1 MMSVVT
7 KFEEF
12 WKPIRLYLRY
22 IMPARFA
29 AIVLAIA
36 GFAFAS
42 GQGQDI
48 LRALAEADADG
59 SVHWPRT
66 LLFVAA
72 VSLLASVTWFSTRHL
87 LSADASD
94 HPRTATWFP
103 RILGTIAF
111 VVTIIDV
118 LNARGAYNESYAA
131 PRRVLLIIAAI
142 LALCGVLFLA
152 TARLRRGAAEGT
164 TIRILLALVVL
175 NFVFLLAAALA
186 PQQVGRL
193 GSGTI
198 VYLAAALWV
207 AAGWLLI
214 WIGDRA
220 KFPVMTAL
228 FVLALIFSPF
238 NDNHA
243 IRRLDVAPGNR
254 PDLETYFRARYAR
267 LRQLDPRPGR
277 LPVFVVATEGGGIRA
292 AYWTTTVLTHLQDSI
307 RINGSPS
314 FADHCFAISGVSGG
328 SLGALVFNALR
339 MEEIDRG
346 NSFKFHPHAQA
357 MLGENSDSLTPTL
370 AVMLQPDLVQ
380 RFLPFPLFHDRAQAL
395 EQSWEYWWKK
405 AVGNDRFSQGFVN
418 TSQNPKYATSMPL
431 LLINGTMVEAG
442 NRIITSPVRGGATFG
457 DTVDAFDHIGRDLRF
472 STTALQSARF
482 TYVSPAGTLIQDN
495 KTIGHVVDGGYF
507 ENSGAASGEEI
518 AYWLHENLDVDVWII
533 IIKYGPDSSGF
544 PPPERVANELLSP
557 LRAIFDTRD
566 ARGELAV
573 VNIHKF
579 APQRVLTFRLMP
591 QGAPLP
597 LGWLLSLRS
606 QREIDGA
613 IQSTE
618 NSAAS
623 EVVRTLI
630 APSSPMVPDKVSDD
644 AIKEET
650 AQRKAEQ
657 SH

>member
-7 KFEEF
+7 KFEEY
-12 WKPIRLYLRY
+12 WQPIRLYLRY

-59 SVHWPRT
+59 TVHWPST
-66 LLFVAA
+66 ILFIAA
-72 VSLLASVTWFSTRHL
+72 VSLLASVTWYSTKHL
-87 LSADASD
+87 LAWDAAKY
-94 HPRTATWFP
+94 PRTAKWFP
-103 RILGTIAF
+103 RILGAIAF

-131 PRRVLLIIAAI
+131 PRRVLLIVAAI
-142 LALCGVLFLA
+142 LAVCGVVFVA
-152 TARLRRGAAEGT
+152 TARYKRDAANA
-164 TIRILLALVVL
+164 IMVRVLLSLVVL
-175 NFVFLLAAALA
+175 NFVFLLASALA
-186 PQQVGRL
+186 PLSVGRL
-193 GSGTI
+193 GSATI

-207 AAGWLLI
+207 AAGWLLM
-214 WIGDRA
+214 WLGDRA
-220 KFPVMTAL
+220 KFPVIFAML
-228 FVLALIFSPF
+228 VLALIFSPF

-254 PDLETYFRARYAR
+254 PDLTTYFRARYAH

-292 AYWTTTVLTHLQDSI
+292 AYWTTTVLTHLQDTI
-307 RINGSPS
+307 RINGSPT

-339 MEEIDRG
+339 TEEIDRG
-346 NSFKFHPHAQA
+346 NSFKLHPHAQA
-357 MLGENSDSLTPTL
+357 MLGEKSDSLTPAL

-395 EQSWEYWWKK
+395 EQSWEHWWRQT
-405 AVGNDRFSQGFVN
+405 VGNDRFSQGFAT
-418 TSQNPKYATSMPL
+418 TSQNPKYSMSMPL

-442 NRIITSPVRGGATFG
+442 NRIITSPVRGGTTFG
-457 DTVDAFDHIGRDLRF
+457 DSVDAFDHIGRDLRF

-482 TYVSPAGTLIQDN
+482 TYMSPAGTMLHDD
-495 KTIGHVVDGGYF
+495 KMLGHVVDGGYF
-507 ENSGAASGEEI
+507 ENSGAATGAEI
-518 AYWLHENLDVDVWII
+518 ADWLQQNLDVDVWII
-533 IIKYGPDSSGF
+533 IIKYGPDTSGF
-544 PPPERVANELLSP
+544 PPPERVANEMLSP

-573 VNIHKF
+573 VDIRKF

-606 QREIDGA
+606 QREIDSA

-618 NSAAS
+618 NAAAS

-630 APSSPMVPDKVSDD
+630 APSSPMLPDPVSVE
-644 AIKEET
+644 AMKAES
-650 AQRKAEQ
+650 AQRREEQ
-657 SH
+657 SQ